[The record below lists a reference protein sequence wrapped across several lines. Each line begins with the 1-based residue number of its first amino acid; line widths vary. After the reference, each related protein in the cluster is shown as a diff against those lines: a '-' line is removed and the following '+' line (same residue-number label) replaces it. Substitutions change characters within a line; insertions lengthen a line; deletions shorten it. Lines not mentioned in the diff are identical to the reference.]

1 MRAMKILTIGIDG
14 GDEKIIKAMPM
25 PNLHKI
31 LDQNVCLDIEED
43 LWSRGWVEILSG
55 VHGRESGAFYVK
67 PLLDNTYTTTQKFS
81 IADYAA
87 NSTIKPLW
95 KKLAEDGHK
104 VGFMNVPS
112 MMPAPEVNGFAVSGG
127 GAGASTSGAVSIP
140 PEGCFPNSVK
150 EQLEHCG
157 YILDTRFVASGLR
170 DVEAYFKR
178 IIEMTQQRTKSF
190 IGLCN
195 QYQAAFG
202 FIAFMGTNRIQNVFM
217 SEIEELTNNTCTPT
231 NLFQE
236 KIVDFYKKF
245 DECIGKLISE
255 LSPKNVMIVSDHGQ
269 SPRLYTINLNPWL
282 QKQGFQYPLSQ
293 SANGFKRVAKFLAS
307 FLPKGIKQCIRSSA
321 PKISGKLTGLSA
333 DWKNTKAFS
342 VNYVP
347 GIYLNDNK
355 RFSGIIHSEEERQEL
370 IKNITVRFNQ
380 DPENQRHGLTAR
392 PYRIEYKGS
401 NYESL
406 LPDVWIDHSDAYFFE
421 QHGKFIE
428 KNMNYGP
435 ITSLAKV
442 DHDLYTGI
450 KGRRPLLCVDTA
462 LANLVKADDDSNLT
476 LAYKLIIRG
485 MDL

>member
-1 MRAMKILTIGIDG
+1 MCVMKILTIGIDG
-14 GDEKIIKAMPM
+14 GDERIIRAMPM

-55 VHGRESGAFYVK
+55 FHGCESGAFYVK

-87 NSTIKPLW
+87 NSKISPLW
-95 KKLAEDGHK
+95 KKLSEDGHK

-112 MMPAPEVNGFAVSGG
+112 MFPAPEVNGFVVSGG
-127 GAGASTSGAVSIP
+127 GAGASTSGVADIP
-140 PEGCFPNSVK
+140 PEACFPIIVK
-150 EQLEHCG
+150 EQLEHG
-157 YILDTRFVASGLR
+157 DYIIDIRFVASGLR
-170 DVEAYFKR
+170 DVDVFFMKLIA
-178 IIEMTQQRTKSF
+178 MTEKRTKAF
-190 IGLCN
+190 AALCK
-195 QYQAAFG
+195 QDQTSFG
-202 FIAFMGTNRIQNVFM
+202 FVAFMAPCRIQSLAM
-217 SEIEELTNNTCTPT
+217 SEIEELIKNRCSPT

-236 KIVDFYKKF
+236 KIIDFYKKF
-245 DECIGKLISE
+245 DECIGDLISE
-255 LSPKNVMIVSDHGQ
+255 LNPKHVMVVSDHGQ

-293 SANGFKRVAKFLAS
+293 SANGFKRLAKSLAA

-347 GIYLNDNK
+347 GIYINDNQ
-355 RFSGIIHSEEERQEL
+355 RFSGIIHSEEERQKL
-370 IKNITVRFNQ
+370 IENIIVRFNQ
-380 DPENQRHGLTAR
+380 DPENQRYGLTAR

-406 LPDVWIDHSDAYFFE
+406 LPDIWIDHTDAYFFD

-435 ITSLAKV
+435 ITNLANV
-442 DHDLYTGI
+442 DHDMYTGI

-462 LANLVKADDDSNLT
+462 LADLVKTEDIRNMT
-476 LAYKLIIRG
+476 LAYRLITRG
-485 MDL
+485 MNL